1 MPQPPIESNLV
12 FMRVNGTKLNLL
24 TGNQRPL
31 PPCPMS
37 ENLTRNVRFLGEAVF
52 APSLPATVRVPSNF
66 GDFSDPRQLLV
77 EGFLADPMTPFNNPS
92 VIIRDDLGRAVF
104 KLEIKWAADFLHTI
118 VVTSELNNVST
129 TYFRWPGTCII

>member
-1 MPQPPIESNLV
+1 M
-12 FMRVNGTKLNLL
+12 
-24 TGNQRPL
+24 
-31 PPCPMS
+31 
-37 ENLTRNVRFLGEAVF
+37 
-52 APSLPATVRVPSNF
+52 
-66 GDFSDPRQLLV
+66 

-129 TYFRWPGTCII
+129 VPRILDGQALALSSVEY

>member
-1 MPQPPIESNLV
+1 M
-12 FMRVNGTKLNLL
+12 
-24 TGNQRPL
+24 
-31 PPCPMS
+31 
-37 ENLTRNVRFLGEAVF
+37 
-52 APSLPATVRVPSNF
+52 
-66 GDFSDPRQLLV
+66 

-129 TYFRWPGTCII
+129 TVF

>member
-1 MPQPPIESNLV
+1 M
-12 FMRVNGTKLNLL
+12 
-24 TGNQRPL
+24 
-31 PPCPMS
+31 
-37 ENLTRNVRFLGEAVF
+37 
-52 APSLPATVRVPSNF
+52 PSNF

-104 KLEIKWAADFLHTI
+104 KLEIQWAADFLHTI

-129 TYFRWPGTCII
+129 ILDGQALALSSV